1 MSLDVV
7 MHAITYMHFLFLIV
21 LGIWSYNAQLSQP
34 QALVGAILSGSLQAI
49 HGTAGLA
56 PKVELQESFPETQ
69 PTNARTEPSQ
79 GRRQLPWDTW
89 KNDDMTA
96 LPVAHVVINGMPWIR
111 DWTWLEHLNVLMAE
125 LAVMSSMVWTTPAD
139 WCRMRRRLQCRWRR
153 TKPSHECWH
162 RDAAGS
168 LGSGDIGRRGVQSAF
183 RQGWEGQPTEFS
195 NILFSRA
202 GLHPNLQES
211 FPNTL
216 QEAPGAW

>member
-1 MSLDVV
+1 MPPGLRAVLSKPLQELRCPFREVGQEALVDGILEHVNAVTKFTYYVMSLDVV

-96 LPVAHVVINGMPWIR
+96 LPVAHVVINGMP
-111 DWTWLEHLNVLMAE
+111 
-125 LAVMSSMVWTTPAD
+125 
-139 WCRMRRRLQCRWRR
+139 
-153 TKPSHECWH
+153 
-162 RDAAGS
+162 
-168 LGSGDIGRRGVQSAF
+168 
-183 RQGWEGQPTEFS
+183 
-195 NILFSRA
+195 
-202 GLHPNLQES
+202 
-211 FPNTL
+211 
-216 QEAPGAW
+216 

>member
-1 MSLDVV
+1 MLSPNLHIMSLYVV
-7 MHAITYMHFLFLIV
+7 MHANHIHALSVFDSS
-21 LGIWSYNAQLSQP
+21 GIWSYAAQLIQP

-111 DWTWLEHLNVLMAE
+111 DWTWLEHLNVLMAA
-125 LAVMSSMVWTTPAD
+125 LAVMSSMVWMKPAD

-168 LGSGDIGRRGVQSAF
+168 LGSGDIGRRGVQTLGP
-183 RQGWEGQPTEFS
+183 RVHLDRGGQASPRS
-195 NILFSRA
+195 LA
-202 GLHPNLQES
+202 
-211 FPNTL
+211 
-216 QEAPGAW
+216 A